1 MSLGKRFIDLVRS
14 HTTPLQGGL
23 DDRQPEPPLSTEAH
37 DEPAAHEACAD
48 EGGTLAR
55 RRGWY
60 ATLGVPMDSD
70 LSTVRRRY
78 RQELVRFH
86 PDRFAQDPEKLNV
99 ATEITR
105 RLTEAYAGI
114 ATTA

>member
-1 MSLGKRFIDLVRS
+1 MSLGKRLINLARS
-14 HTTPLQGGL
+14 HATSLQAAQFHAVPLQGGWEH
-23 DDRQPEPPLSTEAH
+23 QQAEPPAPNYRG
-37 DEPAAHEACAD
+37 DKDGAD
-48 EGGTLAR
+48 AR
-55 RRGWY
+55 RRAWY
-60 ATLGVPMDSD
+60 ATLGLPMSAD

-86 PDRFAQDPEKLNV
+86 PDRFAKDPDKARV

-114 ATTA
+114 ATTT